1 VRHLNVLAQVGIGVV
16 TGVAAHQTDKPLTSV
31 FGDEEIGYLAHC
43 TTGVL
48 VGMLLFSLFNRQRHE
63 HTADTNLVD
72 LILAFCSLAL
82 GVLIGRV
89 VDNARGKR

>member
-1 VRHLNVLAQVGIGVV
+1 MRRLGVLTQVSIGVV
-16 TGVAAHQTDKPLTSV
+16 TGIAAHQTDRPLTSI
-31 FGDEEIGYLAHC
+31 FGEQEIGYLAHC

-48 VGMLLFSLFNRQRHE
+48 IGGMLFSLFNRQRVE
-63 HTADTNLVD
+63 HSADTNLVD
-72 LILAFCSLAL
+72 FILAFCSLAL